1 MALKQLLMSNEI
13 KPVIIHND
21 SQINVDFKENGNYI
35 IVTDFDK
42 NDITFNVLDNVS
54 VNVVLFSKIKSNV
67 NLNVTINENANLKIN
82 VISMNNSTTDVY
94 NFNLVKEYGTLEMN
108 VLSLTKN
115 AKKDFTYFVNHL
127 APETKSTV
135 SNYGISFE
143 NGINNFKVN
152 GIIKPNMK
160 NSDVRQLTKGLI
172 LDPTGECL
180 AEPILLIDY
189 YDVKAYHGATIGKIS
204 DDDLFYLMSRGLT
217 KDEAFM
223 LIINGIL
230 TPFVKDLNDELIK
243 EEVMRAY
250 FQYFE

>member
-1 MALKQLLMSNEI
+1 MNKDL
-13 KPVIIHND
+13 PVILYNFEEINLDLNHND
-21 SQINVDFKENGNYI
+21 NYI
-35 IVTDFDK
+35 IVTDFEFDNINLNVVRDSK
-42 NDITFNVLDNVS
+42 CNVL
-54 VNVVLFSKIKSNV
+54 LFSKMKSSV
-67 NLNVTINENANLKIN
+67 NLNVVINENANLKFD
-82 VISMNNSTTDVY
+82 VISMNNETSDHY
-94 NFNLVKEYGTLEMN
+94 NFDLVGEYATLDMN

-115 AKKDFTYFVNHL
+115 AKKEFKYFVNHL
-127 APETKSTV
+127 APETKSSV

-172 LDPTGECL
+172 LHPTGECL

-230 TPFVKDLNDELIK
+230 NPFVKDLNDEMIK
-243 EEVMRAY
+243 EEVMGAY
-250 FQYFE
+250 FAYF

>member
-1 MALKQLLMSNEI
+1 MALKVLLMSNEI

-82 VISMNNSTTDVY
+82 VISMNNSTTDIY
-94 NFNLVKEYGTLEMN
+94 NFNLVKEYATLEMN
-108 VLSLTKN
+108 VLSLAKE
-115 AKKDFTYFVNHL
+115 AKKEFIYNVNHL
-127 APETKSTV
+127 APETKSSV

-172 LDPTGECL
+172 LHPTGECL

-204 DDDLFYLMSRGLT
+204 DDDLFYLMSRGLSED
-217 KDEAFM
+217 KAKE
-223 LIINGIL
+223 LIIMGFIDRFREEL
-230 TPFVKDLNDELIK
+230 PMEYAVELNSLLK
-243 EEVMRAY
+243 NY
-250 FQYFE
+250 F

>member
-1 MALKQLLMSNEI
+1 MSKDLQPIILYNFDEI
-13 KPVIIHND
+13 NLELRND
-21 SQINVDFKENGNYI
+21 DNYI
-35 IVTDFDK
+35 IVTDFE
-42 NDITFNVLDNVS
+42 NDNINLKVSRDSKCNVL
-54 VNVVLFSKIKSNV
+54 LFSKLKSKV
-67 NLNVTINENANLKIN
+67 NLNVTINENANLKLDI
-82 VISMNNSTTDVY
+82 ISMNNETNDNY
-94 NFNLVKEYGTLEMN
+94 NFDLVGEYANLEVN

-115 AKKDFTYFVNHL
+115 AKKEFKYFVNHL
-127 APETKSTV
+127 APETKSSV

-143 NGINNFKVN
+143 NGINSFKVN

-160 NSDVRQLTKGLI
+160 NSDVRQITKGLI
-172 LDPTGECL
+172 LHPTGECL

-243 EEVMRAY
+243 DDVLKAYYAY
-250 FQYFE
+250 FE

>member
-1 MALKQLLMSNEI
+1 MALKVLLMSNEF

-82 VISMNNSTTDVY
+82 VISMNNSATDIY
-94 NFNLVKEYGTLEMN
+94 NFNLVKEYATLEMN
-108 VLSLTKN
+108 VLSLAKE
-115 AKKDFTYFVNHL
+115 AKKEFIYNVNHL
-127 APETKSTV
+127 APETKSSV
-135 SNYGISFE
+135 SNYGISFD
-143 NGINNFKVN
+143 NGKNHFKVN
-152 GIIKPNMK
+152 GIIKQNMK
-160 NSDVRQLTKGLI
+160 NSDVRQITKGLI
-172 LDPTGECL
+172 LSPTGECL

-217 KDEAFM
+217 KEEAFM
-223 LIINGIL
+223 LIINGL
-230 TPFVKDLNDELIK
+230 LDPFVKDINDEAIK
-243 EEVMRAY
+243 EEVMNSYYSY
-250 FQYFE
+250 F